1 MRPQFKR
8 DDAHRG
14 LEAAGRLE
22 ALLEEPED
30 AAPQEA
36 ALVCHPHPQHGG
48 TMDNKVVQ
56 TLARALR
63 QIGYRTV
70 RFNFRGV
77 GGSPTSQHVLGE
89 AADIVAPSVTVEE
102 LHRWIVTESG
112 LPYGQCILEKT
123 APARPYS
130 WVHVSLGEP
139 WRKDTLCRQ
148 ALVYDGAGHYTTWE
162 PK

>member
-1 MRPQFKR
+1 MSDVSRHFSWAELTRTGSTELQQINR
-8 DDAHRG
+8 
-14 LEAAGRLE
+14 
-22 ALLEEPED
+22 
-30 AAPQEA
+30 QEA
-36 ALVCHPHPQHGG
+36 EQYRAALTALATTILEPIRAKFGPL
-48 TMDNKVVQ
+48 KVNS
-56 TLARALR
+56 A
-63 QIGYRTV
+63 
-70 RFNFRGV
+70 FRGASV
-77 GGSPTSQHVLGE
+77 NAKAGGSKHSQHLKGE

>member
-1 MRPQFKR
+1 MSDVSKHFSWAELTRTGSTELQQINR
-8 DDAHRG
+8 
-14 LEAAGRLE
+14 
-22 ALLEEPED
+22 
-30 AAPQEA
+30 QEA
-36 ALVCHPHPQHGG
+36 EQYRAAL
-48 TMDNKVVQ
+48 TA
-56 TLARALR
+56 LATTILEPIRAKFGP
-63 QIGYRTV
+63 IKI
-70 RFNFRGV
+70 NSAFRGASVNAKV
-77 GGSPTSQHVLGE
+77 GGSKTSQHLKGE
-89 AADIVAPSVTVEE
+89 AADIVAPSVSVEE